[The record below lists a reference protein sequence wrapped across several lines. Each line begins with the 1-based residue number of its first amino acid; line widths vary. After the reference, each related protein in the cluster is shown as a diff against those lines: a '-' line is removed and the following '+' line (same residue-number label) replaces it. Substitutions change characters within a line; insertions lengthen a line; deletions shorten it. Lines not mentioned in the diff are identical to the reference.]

1 MPLPSPLLAR
11 RARTQASA
19 RAALGVFTAMLTLLA
34 AGGLVQAQPGAD
46 VEEHRS
52 PRALFDLAV
61 ALDGLGRGPECAA
74 AIDSFLALGPARTT
88 AAQRARLSRI
98 RAAWALRLGTVEL
111 VVDPEDAVVAVDEV
125 RLEGSGPSRSFL
137 AAPGERRLRITSE
150 GRRPHEETLSIL
162 AGQTVART
170 VRLEAPAPSG
180 PPVLALRPVDAATV
194 RIVVL
199 LGIDAAPLEGT
210 PLSRARV
217 RLAHGS
223 GVTVRPDGLV
233 VTARHVVENARLMV
247 VFPAA
252 SPEPTPA
259 RVLALGSTSDL
270 AVLATGRSDARFLPI
285 GPMPPLAIAGRLS
298 ASGFPLEVSEST
310 PAAASGELSRVRED
324 GRLQVSIALNPGN
337 SGGPVIDA
345 DGRLVGIVSEGA
357 DPSRG
362 AQGIALIEPV
372 DRALALVE
380 PLGPTTARPEPL
392 EPHAARALLE
402 LMGVRP
408 PADPL
413 ATGAD
418 THALDGLERVDPTSR
433 ALAVAAAW
441 NALLLAKRAR
451 NALRPGSTLPQPA
464 ASHAHA
470 LERRLSQLARSVLTE
485 DPTARQSMPFLAA
498 VARGGID
505 PGRFGAPHVGPHVG
519 PRVATSFE
527 PPEVSRCVGDGSCGG
542 GRCDLSTGRCIDLRI
557 SDVELLLGA
566 GLIYDQDYATMD
578 AGVVTAMTLI
588 RAVSFGARDPVRFSF
603 VLGPELTVGAWR
615 GNVAWTVAADA
626 GVALDVGTPDVSA
639 VVRALYTF
647 GAVGGEGRTALLYRA
662 YRLMIGVA
670 FGSFGLGLSWREA
683 GREADTTLRTLELYG
698 EVGL

>member
-1 MPLPSPLLAR
+1 M
-11 RARTQASA
+11 
-19 RAALGVFTAMLTLLA
+19 FTLLA
-34 AGGLVQAQPGAD
+34 ARGLVQAQPGAAGAED
-46 VEEHRS
+46 LEEHRS

-88 AAQRARLSRI
+88 PAQRARLSRI

-111 VVDPEDAVVAVDEV
+111 DVDPENAVVAIDDV

-137 AAPGERRLRITSE
+137 VAPGERRLRVTSE
-150 GRRPHEETLSIL
+150 GRRPHEETLSLI

-170 VRLEAPAPSG
+170 VRLEASAPSG

-210 PLSRARV
+210 PLSRAHV

-252 SPEPTPA
+252 SAEPTPA
-259 RVLALGSTSDL
+259 RVLALGGTSDL
-270 AVLATGRSDARFLPI
+270 AVLATSRSEARFLPI

-380 PLGPTTARPEPL
+380 SLGPTTARPEPL

-408 PADPL
+408 AADPL

-418 THALDGLERVDPTSR
+418 ANALDGLERVDPTSR

-464 ASHAHA
+464 ASLAHA

-505 PGRFGAPHVGPHVG
+505 PVRFGASAPHVAA
-519 PRVATSFE
+519 RVAATPRWPS
-527 PPEVSRCVGDGSCGG
+527 EVSRCTGDGSCHG
-542 GRCDLSTGRCIDLRI
+542 GRCDLSTGRCIDLRL

-566 GLIYDQDYATMD
+566 GLTYDQTYATMD

-588 RAVSFGARDPVRFSF
+588 RAVSFGARDPFRFSF
-603 VLGPELTVGAWR
+603 VLGPELTVGGWR
-615 GNVAWTVAADA
+615 GDVAWALAADA
-626 GVALDVGTPDVSA
+626 GVAFDVGTPDVSA

-662 YRLMIGVA
+662 YRVMIGVA

-683 GREADTTLRTLELYG
+683 GRDADTTLRTLELYG